1 MLSVVFFVW
10 VIKLSILN
18 YCANLNA
25 QTEVFPDV
33 FTFAQQENIP
43 IIDQDALN
51 VVKHIVRLSKVKH
64 ILEIGTAIGYSGM
77 HLLDVRDNIHL
88 TTIEKDTNLFT
99 IATNNFKHY
108 NYEDRVR
115 SIHAD
120 AKELDAHGLGMFDML
135 FIDASKANNG
145 FFFDKYKSLLTEDGI
160 VIVDNILVR
169 GLVVAEDIESK
180 NLNKM
185 IVKVKQFNQ
194 HISDSDYH
202 ASFLPVGDGLMI
214 ISK

>member
-1 MLSVVFFVW
+1 MLS
-10 VIKLSILN
+10 IIN
-18 YCANLNA
+18 YCADLNT
-25 QTEVFPDV
+25 QTEVFPEV
-33 FTFAQQENIP
+33 FTFAQERKVP

-77 HLLDVRDNIHL
+77 HLLEVNDNIHL
-88 TTIEKDTNLFT
+88 TTIEKDAELYN
-99 IATNNFKHY
+99 IATNHFEQY
-108 NYEDRVR
+108 NYTDRVK
-115 SIHAD
+115 SIHDD
-120 AKELDAHGLGMFDML
+120 AKEVDMHTLGMFDML
-135 FIDASKANNG
+135 FIDASKANNAL
-145 FFFDKYKSLLTEDGI
+145 FFDRYKSLLTEDGI

-169 GLVVAEDIESK
+169 GLVVEEKIENK

-185 IVKVKQFNQ
+185 VEKVKQFNQ
-194 HISDSDYH
+194 HIAYSDYH

>member
-1 MLSVVFFVW
+1 M
-10 VIKLSILN
+10 IKLSIIN
-18 YCANLNA
+18 YCADLNA
-25 QTEVFPDV
+25 RTEVFPEV
-33 FTFAQQENIP
+33 LSLAQERNVP

-77 HLLDVRDNIHL
+77 HLLEVNDNIHL
-88 TTIEKDTNLFT
+88 TTIEKDTELYN
-99 IATNNFKHY
+99 IATNHFEQY
-108 NYEDRVR
+108 NYKDRVLA
-115 SIHAD
+115 IHGD
-120 AKELDAHGLGMFDML
+120 AKEVELHTLGIFDML
-135 FIDASKANNG
+135 FIDASKANNAL
-145 FFFDKYKSLLTEDGI
+145 FFDKYKSLLTEDGI

-169 GLVVAEDIESK
+169 GLIVEEKIENK

-185 IVKVKQFNQ
+185 VEKVKQFNQ
-194 HISDSDYH
+194 HIAYSDYH

>member
-1 MLSVVFFVW
+1 MLS
-10 VIKLSILN
+10 IIN
-18 YCANLNA
+18 YCADLNT
-25 QTEVFPDV
+25 QTEVFPEV
-33 FTFAQQENIP
+33 FTFAQERKVP

-77 HLLDVRDNIHL
+77 HLLEVNDNIHL
-88 TTIEKDTNLFT
+88 TTIEKDAELYN
-99 IATNNFKHY
+99 IATNHFEQY
-108 NYEDRVR
+108 NYTDRVK
-115 SIHAD
+115 SIHDD
-120 AKELDAHGLGMFDML
+120 AKEVELHTLGMFDML
-135 FIDASKANNG
+135 FIDASKANNAL
-145 FFFDKYKSLLTEDGI
+145 FFDRYKSLLTEDGI

-169 GLVVAEDIESK
+169 GLVVEEKIENK

-185 IVKVKQFNQ
+185 VEKVKQFNQ
-194 HISDSDYH
+194 HIAYSDYH

>member
-1 MLSVVFFVW
+1 MLS
-10 VIKLSILN
+10 IIN
-18 YCANLNA
+18 YCADLNT
-25 QTEVFPDV
+25 QTEVFPEV
-33 FTFAQQENIP
+33 FTFAQERKVP

-77 HLLDVRDNIHL
+77 HLLEVNDNIHL
-88 TTIEKDTNLFT
+88 TTIEKDAELYN
-99 IATNNFKHY
+99 IATNHFEQY
-108 NYEDRVR
+108 NYTDRVK
-115 SIHAD
+115 SIHGD
-120 AKELDAHGLGMFDML
+120 AKEVDMHTLGMFDML
-135 FIDASKANNG
+135 FIDASKANNAL
-145 FFFDKYKSLLTEDGI
+145 FFDRYKSLLTEDGI

-169 GLVVAEDIESK
+169 GLVVEEKIENK

-185 IVKVKQFNQ
+185 VEKVKQFNQ
-194 HISDSDYH
+194 HIAYSDYH